1 MSEKMEEMIQL
12 GKNRID
18 TVYLLTAVDTLN
30 DCRMTLMNTYIFAY
44 YLYKNNHSEIFEANQ
59 RDLESSTEMLSEYME
74 QEISTDNLDEIK
86 EKVQDKL
93 K

>member
-1 MSEKMEEMIQL
+1 MEEMIQL